1 MTMHSYR
8 PSADMDILVEMG
20 YDRPLNR
27 LFLTIYRNKE
37 SPFDKLEDEDIIYDC
52 EEDEI
57 IDGPYRSKII
67 IYDCLDDSDR
77 STFTDHSIPKTD
89 LLAYFCRKIMDVSKG
104 AWDIPDQMK
113 LNILE
118 DAFVCRGNQFTTY
131 EDDL

>member
-8 PSADMDILVEMG
+8 PSADMNILVEMG
-20 YDRPLNR
+20 FDRPLNR

-37 SPFDKLEDEDIIYDC
+37 SPFDKLENED
-52 EEDEI
+52 
-57 IDGPYRSKII
+57 I
-67 IYDCLDDSDR
+67 IYDCLDDPER
-77 STFTDHSIPKTD
+77 STFTDHSVPKTD

-118 DAFVCRGNQFTTY
+118 DAFVCRGNQLTTY

>member
-1 MTMHSYR
+1 MTIHRYK
-8 PSADMDILVEMG
+8 PSADMSIEVEMG

-27 LFLTIYRNKE
+27 LFLTIYRHPNSDQE
-37 SPFDKLEDEDIIYDC
+37 VFIYN
-52 EEDEI
+52 
-57 IDGPYRSKII
+57 
-67 IYDCLDDSDR
+67 CLDDPER
-77 STFTDHSIPKTD
+77 STFTDHSVPKTD

-118 DAFVCRGNQFTTY
+118 DAFVCRGNQLTTY

>member
-8 PSADMDILVEMG
+8 PSANRNILVEMG
-20 YDRPLNR
+20 FDRPLNR
-27 LFLTIYRNKE
+27 LFLTIYENPNSDQE
-37 SPFDKLEDEDIIYDC
+37 VFLYN
-52 EEDEI
+52 
-57 IDGPYRSKII
+57 
-67 IYDCLDDSDR
+67 CLDDPER
-77 STFTDHSIPKTD
+77 STFTDHSVPKTD

-118 DAFVCRGNQFTTY
+118 DAFVCRGNQLTTY